1 MITCIPLVRQ
11 NASSRKVVTYT
22 RPDRLS
28 DLPNVLLIKI
38 LSSLKAREV
47 AQTCILS
54 KRWRNLW
61 ASVPCLNF
69 DIAEFS
75 SLNSTESHR
84 RFIKFVSSFLLS
96 IVENASLDV
105 FHLICDGDHPFYNG
119 ISDAASAWIEKAVK
133 CKPKKLQLEVFYY
146 EGLTIP
152 DSLYI
157 CDSLEELYIRMDSGR
172 EKYLFEPEEVYLPKL
187 KRLHLSDFQA
197 FAYGMEK
204 LRYGCPILE
213 SLSLVYFLLET
224 QNVFFG
230 SLKRLS
236 MTRCYFD
243 YLDFSIS
250 APDLEYLSIDGGS
263 IGCISSNKMPKVTEA
278 SIIFYRVEETEYDV
292 LSSLVN
298 VEVLEITIPYL
309 SELVKY
315 ALKNSLI
322 FPKLKRLTLGR
333 FCMNCA
339 FSTLSSLLK
348 RTSKLEILTLY
359 HDCSNEVDGDC
370 CCMVNKSKILQIVDC
385 YRRKCKT
392 KNSIEK
398 VEWFDCKCLKEVK
411 ILCNKYTSGVL
422 QLVKRVKL
430 STKGLKKVRVVV
442 LYYGRK

>member
-1 MITCIPLVRQ
+1 MKTRIRIRIPFVRQ
-11 NASSRKVVTYT
+11 NTVT
-22 RPDRLS
+22 RLS
-28 DLPNVLLIKI
+28 DLPDVLLTKI
-38 LSSLKAREV
+38 LSYLKAREV

-61 ASVPCLNF
+61 ASVPCLHF
-69 DIAEFS
+69 DLAEFS
-75 SLNSTESHR
+75 SLYTTESHR

-96 IVENASLDV
+96 IDENASLDV
-105 FHLICDGDHPFYNG
+105 FHLICLGDFAFHIG

-133 CKPKKLQLEVFYY
+133 CKPKKLQLEFSYY

-157 CDSLEELYIRMDSGR
+157 CDSLEELSIIMCSGMEKIR
-172 EKYLFEPEEVYLPKL
+172 FEPEEVYLPKL

-197 FAYGMEK
+197 FDYGMEK

-213 SLSLVYFLLET
+213 SLSLEYFPLET
-224 QNVFFG
+224 PNFFFG

-236 MTRCYFD
+236 MTCCLLD
-243 YLDFSIS
+243 YLDFSVS
-250 APDLEYLSIDGGS
+250 APNLEYLSFEGSS
-263 IGCISSNKMPKVTEA
+263 IGRISSNKMPKVTEA
-278 SIIFYRVEETEYDV
+278 SIIFYRVDQETDCDV
-292 LSSLVN
+292 FYSLVS

-309 SELVKY
+309 SELVKH
-315 ALKNSLI
+315 ALQNSLI
-322 FPKLKRLTLGR
+322 LPNLKRLTLGR

-348 RTSKLEILTLY
+348 CTSKLEILTIY
-359 HDCSNEVDGDC
+359 HDCSNEEDGNC
-370 CCMVNKSKILQIVDC
+370 CCILNKSKIFKMVGC
-385 YRRKCKT
+385 YWRKCKT

-442 LYYGRK
+442 SYY